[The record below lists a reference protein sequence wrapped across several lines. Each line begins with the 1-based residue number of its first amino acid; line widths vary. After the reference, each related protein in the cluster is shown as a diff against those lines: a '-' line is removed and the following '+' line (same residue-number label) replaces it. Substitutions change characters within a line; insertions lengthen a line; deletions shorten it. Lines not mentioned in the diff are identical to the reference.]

1 MLYFSHEGH
10 LQGVMFFSAIK
21 NKGTKT
27 YTLYFIDLVSFGKK
41 RMICTIAKTL
51 NVFGNL
57 FLPSL
62 SQHVFNSVSLIGSNN
77 VLFYVYYEN
86 QLVKKQWYE
95 VEVYVNISQM

>member
-21 NKGTKT
+21 NKGTKA

-62 SQHVFNSVSLIGSNN
+62 SQHVLPFKETNKLKKVD
-77 VLFYVYYEN
+77 EN
-86 QLVKKQWYE
+86 PF
-95 VEVYVNISQM
+95 M